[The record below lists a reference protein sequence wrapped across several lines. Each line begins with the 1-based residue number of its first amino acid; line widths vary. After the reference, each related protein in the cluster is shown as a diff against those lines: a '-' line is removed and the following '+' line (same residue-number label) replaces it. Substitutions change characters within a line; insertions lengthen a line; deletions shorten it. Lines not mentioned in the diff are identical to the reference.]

1 MSYYQRHKE
10 ERLAYQKQYN
20 RSKLAD
26 YSSYQLSYYHINKEN
41 EHYQETRRRARHKFY
56 DKKHIITVEKRQIK
70 RATAL
75 KLKMLR
81 ELEKKFKKMIFY
93 EETPEPEPEPE
104 PEPVTEPFRDFKID
118 SRGMYYLVW

>member
-56 DKKHIITVEKRQIK
+56 DKKHNLTVEKRQIK

-75 KLKMLR
+75 KSKMLR

-93 EETPEPEPEPE
+93 EPE
-104 PEPVTEPFRDFKID
+104 EPVTEAFRDFKID